1 MTTPLVKPSTTTE
14 VFVEVRADSTD
25 VHERPSVLH
34 DTAYPETF
42 SLDAGPSHFTV
53 SFLSPGVMT
62 RPAGTLGIATGE
74 VATPGVVTGVTVGV
88 MVGVTVGVIVLFVPE
103 GDPLEL
109 LVLLVPGATLLF
121 TTSAR
126 AIGDGMNGSA
136 VVAAMKSARATRS
149 ARRSS
154 RLSLLMTDALLLAV
168 VGVGTDLPRI
178 KSFTNSPLVYWMFLV
193 RNTSEKRVSRM
204 CYSKNARAYFSAF

>member
-1 MTTPLVKPSTTTE
+1 
-14 VFVEVRADSTD
+14 
-25 VHERPSVLH
+25 
-34 DTAYPETF
+34 
-42 SLDAGPSHFTV
+42 
-53 SFLSPGVMT
+53 MT
-62 RPAGTLGIATGE
+62 RPVGTLGIATGE
-74 VATPGVVTGVTVGV
+74 GAMAGVVTGVTVGV
-88 MVGVTVGVIVLFVPE
+88 IVGVTAGVTVGVMVLFVPE

-109 LVLLVPGATLLF
+109 FVLLVPGATLLF

-149 ARRSS
+149 ARRNS
-154 RLSLLMTDALLLAV
+154 RLSLLMTDALLLAD

-193 RNTSEKRVSRM
+193 RNTSEKRVSRL
-204 CYSKNARAYFSAF
+204 CYPKNARAYFSAFLNRKPLEIFYR

>member
-1 MTTPLVKPSTTTE
+1 MMTS
-14 VFVEVRADSTD
+14 
-25 VHERPSVLH
+25 
-34 DTAYPETF
+34 PE
-42 SLDAGPSHFTV
+42 
-53 SFLSPGVMT
+53 
-62 RPAGTLGIATGE
+62 GTLGITTGE
-74 VATPGVVTGVTVGV
+74 GAMSGVVTGETVGVIVGVMLGATVGVTVGV
-88 MVGVTVGVIVLFVPE
+88 MVLFVPE

-204 CYSKNARAYFSAF
+204 CYLKNARAYFSAF